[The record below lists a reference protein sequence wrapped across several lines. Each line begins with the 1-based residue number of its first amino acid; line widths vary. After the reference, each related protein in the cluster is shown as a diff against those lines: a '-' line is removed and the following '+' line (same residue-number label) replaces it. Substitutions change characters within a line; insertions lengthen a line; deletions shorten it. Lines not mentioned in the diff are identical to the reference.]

1 MDTLHRTHTLSSA
14 VLALALVVLPPLS
27 VTTSHAQTE
36 IHRATRLG
44 NPATRFADPLK
55 NPEDL
60 RRTLLSEALQEDVQK
75 VLRMI
80 GYLGHMEDFRDAA
93 RNAPIRELSIPVGTV
108 LPAMSTRRK
117 GQVDLLRN
125 VQWAGKRPIAA
136 YEFSFISGERR
147 YRVVTPKACS
157 NFWVE
162 EQLPRPKHELSL
174 SCVSPVESPQPYIVA
189 ICNTLRNTGDLT
201 EPQARLTLPM
211 PAGAK
216 VRCVTGGAD
225 VSDNTQLA
233 WTFDQFAPG
242 AKRTVCATFAPD
254 QTERIVFRSTAV
266 GSRAAAVSSQCET
279 RVVASPDE
287 LLGLSGPSG
296 NAQVGSEL
304 VYLIRVRNLG
314 KEALTHV
321 KLVARL
327 AEGQHPVT
335 GSGPT
340 AVSAADGNRLIPEVL
355 ASLNPGEQA
364 EWRLVVRSDRAGETR
379 LEVDLTADQFF
390 CPVTKSTSVI
400 LQ

>member
-1 MDTLHRTHTLSSA
+1 MHRAHTCFCA
-14 VLALALVVLPPLS
+14 AFALALALLPLS
-27 VTTSHAQTE
+27 WVTISHAQTE

-55 NPEDL
+55 TPEDL
-60 RRTLLSEALQEDVQK
+60 RRTLLNDALQEDVQK
-75 VLRMI
+75 VLRMS
-80 GYLGHMEDFRDAA
+80 GYLGHMEDFREAA

-117 GQVDLLRN
+117 GRVDLLRN
-125 VQWAGKRPIAA
+125 VLWAGKKPIDA

-174 SCVSPVESPQPYIVA
+174 SCVSPAESPQPYIVM
-189 ICNTLRNTGDLT
+189 ICNTLRNTGDLI

-211 PAGAK
+211 PEGAR
-216 VRCVTGGAD
+216 VRCVAGGAD
-225 VSDNTQLA
+225 VSDRSQLT

-242 AKRTVCATFAPD
+242 AARTVCATFAPE
-254 QTERIVFRSTAV
+254 QAQRIVFRSTAM
-266 GSRAAAVSSQCET
+266 GSRAAAVASQCET

-287 LLGLSGPSG
+287 LLEVTGPTDIVR
-296 NAQVGSEL
+296 VGSEL
-304 VYLIRVRNLG
+304 AYRIRVRNLG
-314 KEALTHV
+314 AYPLTHL
-321 KLVARL
+321 KLGVRPAQGL
-327 AEGQHPVT
+327 HYVD

-340 AVSAADGNRLIPEVL
+340 PVLAADGHRLLPEVL
-355 ASLNPGEQA
+355 ASLNPGQLA
-364 EWRLVVRSDRAGETR
+364 EWRIVFRAGQAGEAR
-379 LEVDLTADQFF
+379 LQVDLTADQFF
-390 CPVTKSTSVI
+390 CPVEKSATVI

>member
-1 MDTLHRTHTLSSA
+1 MLHRTHTLFGF
-14 VLALALVVLPPLS
+14 VLALALAVLSPLS
-27 VTTSHAQTE
+27 VTIGHAQTE

-55 NPEDL
+55 TPEDL
-60 RRTLLSEALQEDVQK
+60 RRTLLSEALQEDVRR
-75 VLRMI
+75 VLRMS
-80 GYLGHMEDFRDAA
+80 GYLGHMEDFREAA

-125 VQWAGKRPIAA
+125 VQWAGKKPIAA

-174 SCVSPVESPQPYIVA
+174 SCVAPAESPQPYIAA
-189 ICNTLRNTGDLT
+189 ICNTLRNTGELT

-225 VSDNTQLA
+225 VSDNSQLA
-233 WTFDQFAPG
+233 WTFDHFAPG
-242 AKRTVCATFAPD
+242 ARRTVCATFAPD
-254 QTERIVFRSTAV
+254 QVERIVFRSTAV

-287 LLGLSGPSG
+287 LL
-296 NAQVGSEL
+296 QVTSQTDTVRLGSEL
-304 VYLIRVRNLG
+304 IYVIRVRNLG
-314 KEALTHV
+314 DEPLTHL
-321 KLVARL
+321 KLVGRL
-327 AEGQHPVT
+327 AEGLRHVG

-340 AVSAADGNRLIPEVL
+340 PIVVAEGNHLLPDVL
-355 ASLNPGEQA
+355 ASLNRGEQA
-364 EWRLVVRSDRAGETR
+364 EWRIVVKAAQTGEAR
-379 LEVDLTADQFF
+379 LHVELTADQFF
-390 CPVTKSTSVI
+390 CPVEKSATVV